1 MFMRPTFRLVRDNT
15 KIQFMRGRI
24 MGLVVSAI
32 LSTASVVM
40 FFYPGLNL
48 GIDFSGGIVMEV
60 RTPGPADFGQIRA
73 ALAAEHIPE
82 QGVQQFGD
90 PSEVLIR
97 LGAQPTEA
105 AVQQAVTRVRT
116 ALEKA
121 VSGVKVLRTDAVG
134 ASVSAEL
141 FRNGLLALGISLV
154 MILVYIWFRF
164 EWQFAVGAVVT
175 LILDITKA
183 IGFLA
188 LTRIEFDLVMV
199 AAILTVLGYSTND
212 KVVVYDRVRENLRKY
227 KSLTLRELIDL
238 SINETLNRTLGT
250 SMTVFLASLPLA
262 LFGGESISGFAWV
275 MLFGIVVGTSSS
287 IFIAAPILLFL
298 GEHRLRREA
307 AAPVPAPGARRS
319 LSLLVGGSEGSDV
332 DNVARVFAAFL
343 GPRLGAPR
351 PGGVEIDILCMPG
364 DSGRAMLT
372 ALGDAQPGGATVGWV
387 MTPTLAARMI
397 DRGDPTLIQRIQL
410 VGQVE
415 REPIAFV
422 SPASDPANS
431 VQDIIRRA
439 GDDADAVPL
448 GTPPAGSPPHLAA
461 LRLQVL
467 AQTRL
472 NIVTFPSSAAV
483 RQAVVAGNVSAAA
496 LGLSA

>member
-1 MFMRPTFRLVRDNT
+1 MFMRPSFRLVPDDTR
-15 KIQFMRGRI
+15 IQFMRGRF
-24 MGLVVSAI
+24 MGLIVSAI
-32 LSTASVVM
+32 LSTASVVL

-60 RTPGPADFGQIRA
+60 RTPGPADFAQIRA

-82 QGVQQFGD
+82 QGVQRFGD

-121 VSGVKVLRTDAVG
+121 VPGAKVLRTDAVG

-141 FRNGLLALGISLV
+141 FRNGLLALGISLL

-199 AAILTVLGYSTND
+199 AAILTILGYSTND

-227 KSLTLRELIDL
+227 KTMPLRDLIDL

-298 GEHRLRREA
+298 GENRLRREA
-307 AAPVPAPGARRS
+307 AP
-319 LSLLVGGSEGSDV
+319 
-332 DNVARVFAAFL
+332 
-343 GPRLGAPR
+343 
-351 PGGVEIDILCMPG
+351 
-364 DSGRAMLT
+364 
-372 ALGDAQPGGATVGWV
+372 
-387 MTPTLAARMI
+387 
-397 DRGDPTLIQRIQL
+397 
-410 VGQVE
+410 
-415 REPIAFV
+415 
-422 SPASDPANS
+422 
-431 VQDIIRRA
+431 
-439 GDDADAVPL
+439 
-448 GTPPAGSPPHLAA
+448 
-461 LRLQVL
+461 
-467 AQTRL
+467 
-472 NIVTFPSSAAV
+472 
-483 RQAVVAGNVSAAA
+483 AAA
-496 LGLSA
+496 PAAHS